1 MAASHGRAAGATPL
15 QHKTKQARLATHEW
29 RPPRPTAAA
38 AHWPSSASRT
48 KVRQNVPTPTQSA
61 RATAR
66 PPERT
71 ASTPGTRSQNGHQQ
85 RQPEHRLSVD
95 CAGTGPT
102 PARHPPTRPRSARPP
117 WRLPPSVA
125 ADHRAAHTQRT
136 ISGVSSSCSSPMR
149 MISTSHEESTPM
161 TMVVTPCATE
171 WGVAGTQASSASAME
186 NGGHELETSPP
197 LRVDWLRQKKKATKS
212 NQDAARALHADL
224 RGAAPGTPNV
234 PEKRFHK

>member
-1 MAASHGRAAGATPL
+1 
-15 QHKTKQARLATHEW
+15 
-29 RPPRPTAAA
+29 
-38 AHWPSSASRT
+38 
-48 KVRQNVPTPTQSA
+48 
-61 RATAR
+61 
-66 PPERT
+66 
-71 ASTPGTRSQNGHQQ
+71 
-85 RQPEHRLSVD
+85 
-95 CAGTGPT
+95 
-102 PARHPPTRPRSARPP
+102 
-117 WRLPPSVA
+117 
-125 ADHRAAHTQRT
+125 
-136 ISGVSSSCSSPMR
+136 
-149 MISTSHEESTPM
+149 M